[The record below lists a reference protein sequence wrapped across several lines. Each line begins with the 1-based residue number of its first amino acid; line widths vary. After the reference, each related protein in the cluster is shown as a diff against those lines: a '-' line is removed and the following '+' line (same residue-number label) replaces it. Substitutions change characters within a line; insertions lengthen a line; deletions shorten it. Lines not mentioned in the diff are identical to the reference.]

1 MLFNMLLLTMIGSGI
16 LGTILLITKNKII
29 NLFSMVPILTMI
41 IIYSSLTYS
50 VDRVKIAPKNTNKY
64 KVVEQKDIVNIDKD
78 NEYYTLTDENN
89 MQCDIKL
96 NEVTIISD
104 NKKNR
109 YLEKRIY
116 EWKYEPG
123 NLFEKIKLS
132 EMQYYGLI
140 ENDTITKQRYVLIK

>member
-1 MLFNMLLLTMIGSGI
+1 
-16 LGTILLITKNKII
+16 
-29 NLFSMVPILTMI
+29 
-41 IIYSSLTYS
+41 
-50 VDRVKIAPKNTNKY
+50 
-64 KVVEQKDIVNIDKD
+64 
-78 NEYYTLTDENN
+78 

>member
-41 IIYSSLTYS
+41 IIYSALTYS
-50 VDRVKIAPKNTNKY
+50 VDRAKIFPKNTNKY

-89 MQCDIKL
+89 MQCKIKL
-96 NEVTIISD
+96 NDIIIISA
-104 NKKNR
+104 NKRNK
-109 YLEKRIY
+109 YLEKRTY
-116 EWKYEPG
+116 EWRYEPK
-123 NLFEKIKLS
+123 NSFEKIKLS

-140 ENDTITKQRYVLIK
+140 ENDTITKQKYVLIK